1 VLPRATGKNPSR
13 LAAGVHFWLALLGV
27 TFYVLSLSVAGT
39 LQGMAWVAGDPF
51 IKSVESAQPF
61 WVGRAVAGTMM
72 FVAHLV
78 FAYNVYR
85 MTWAKPQVASG
96 KAPASSPVPA

>member
-1 VLPRATGKNPSR
+1 
-13 LAAGVHFWLALLGV
+13 
-27 TFYVLSLSVAGT
+27 
-39 LQGMAWVAGDPF
+39 MAWVAGDPF

-72 FVAHLV
+72 FFAHIV

-85 MTWAKPQVASG
+85 MTWAKAPLVAD
-96 KAPASSPVPA
+96 KPRMTATVPA